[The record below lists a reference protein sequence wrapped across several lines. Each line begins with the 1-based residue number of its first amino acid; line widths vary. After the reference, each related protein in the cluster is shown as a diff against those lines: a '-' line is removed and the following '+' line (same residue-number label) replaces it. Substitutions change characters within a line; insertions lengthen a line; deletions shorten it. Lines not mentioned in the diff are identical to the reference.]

1 MFEADITGDLAY
13 NQYMSVRLRLNSW
26 ILPVLVLLVFIMQV
40 GDPARTW
47 KMLLIV
53 LGGVWLVAWL
63 WARGLARGLRF
74 TREVRYGWAQVGDE
88 LEERF
93 TIQNDSI
100 FPATWLEIDDYST
113 LPDYQASLA
122 TSVGNSSSNEFTTR
136 GQCTRRGLYVLGATR
151 LQSGDPLG
159 IYTVSID
166 DPHSQTL
173 LVLPPVV
180 PLPPIAVTPGGFMGE
195 GRPRSH
201 SPEQTVGAA
210 GVREYQDGDALRM
223 IHWPT
228 TARQG
233 KPFVRLLEGTP
244 AADWWILLDMD
255 RQSQVGSGW
264 DSTEEHAV
272 VLAASLAD
280 RGLHN
285 RKAVGLAI
293 NGEQV
298 CWLPPRENDSQ
309 RWEILRALALAR
321 PGSLNL
327 QQYLERSGR
336 SFGRQSS
343 LVIISANVSADWV
356 QWLTPLQWR
365 GIVPTVMLVDP
376 ASFGAEA
383 SAGPLAAQLQ
393 QMGISCHIITRE
405 LLDRP
410 EAHPGQA
417 GRWAWRTSATGKAI
431 PIRKPVDADWRRLA

>member
-1 MFEADITGDLAY
+1 MAY
-13 NQYMSVRLRLNSW
+13 NQDMPARLRLNSRL
-26 ILPVLVLLVFIMQV
+26 LPVVVVLVLFLQISE
-40 GDPARTW
+40 PARTW
-47 KMLLIV
+47 RLLLFV
-53 LGGVWLVAWL
+53 LGGLWLVGWL
-63 WARGLARGLRF
+63 WARGLARGLHF

-93 TIQNDSI
+93 TVRNDSG
-100 FPATWLEIDDYST
+100 FPATWVEIDDFST
-113 LPDYQASLA
+113 LPDYQASMA
-122 TSVGNSSSNEFTTR
+122 TVVGNNSTSEFTTR
-136 GQCTRRGLYVLGATR
+136 GRCTRRGLYILGATR

-210 GVREYQDGDALRM
+210 GVREYQSGDALRM

-228 TARQG
+228 SARQG
-233 KPFVRLLEGTP
+233 KPFVRLLDGTP
-244 AADWWILLDMD
+244 AADWWILLDLD
-255 RQSQVGSGW
+255 GEAQVGAGSN
-264 DSTEEHAV
+264 STEEHAV
-272 VLAASLAD
+272 ILAASLAD
-280 RGLHN
+280 RGLHS
-285 RKAVGLAI
+285 RKAVGLAV

-298 CWLPPRENDSQ
+298 CWLPPREGESQ
-309 RWEILRALALAR
+309 RWEILRGLALAR
-321 PGSLNL
+321 PGQLGL
-327 QQYLERSGR
+327 QDYLERNER

-343 LVIISANVSADWV
+343 LVVITSNISMDWV
-356 QWLTPLQWR
+356 EKLALLHWR
-365 GIVPTVMLVDP
+365 GIVPTVLLVDP

-383 SAGPLAAQLQ
+383 GAGPLAGQLQ

-405 LLDRP
+405 LLDQP

-417 GRWAWRTSATGKAI
+417 GRWAWLTSATGKAI
-431 PIRKPVDADWRRLA
+431 PIRKPVEAEWRRLT